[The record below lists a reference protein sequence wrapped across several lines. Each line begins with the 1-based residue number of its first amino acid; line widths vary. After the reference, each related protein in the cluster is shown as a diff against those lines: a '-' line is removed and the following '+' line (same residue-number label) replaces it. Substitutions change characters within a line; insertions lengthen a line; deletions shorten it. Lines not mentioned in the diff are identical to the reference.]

1 MQLNFKQMGQGPALV
16 ILHGFLGSSDNWVSL
31 ARNYFAPHYTVYLVD
46 ARNHGE
52 SPHDTEHSYPTMVA
66 DLLEFLNTHSID
78 KAIIMGHSM
87 GGKTAMLFACEN
99 PDRIEKLIVVDMMP
113 GIYEHSNLPV
123 VEAMRKLDFDNL
135 KSRKEADEALTTDLP
150 SFTLRQFVLKNIYWE
165 TKERLGWRPNL
176 KVLADTI
183 DHLNEALSPDHIFTG
198 PALFVRGEL
207 SDYIKGPEVA
217 DINLH
222 FPNAVIETIDGAGH
236 WVQAEKP
243 EEFCSTVLKWL
254 GANGK

>member
-31 ARNYFAPHYTVYLVD
+31 ARNYFAPYFTVYLVD

-52 SPHDTEHSYPTMVA
+52 SPHDSEHSYAAMVA
-66 DLLEFLNTHSID
+66 DLLEFLNTHNIT
-78 KAIIMGHSM
+78 KANIIGHSM
-87 GGKTAMLFACEN
+87 GGKTAMFFACEHPARVEN
-99 PDRIEKLIVVDMMP
+99 LVVVDMMP

-123 VEAMRKLDFDNL
+123 VEAMLKLDFDKL
-135 KSRKEADEALTTDLP
+135 KTRKEADEELTKYLP
-150 SFTLRQFVLKNIYWE
+150 QFGLRQFILKNIYWE

-176 KVLADTI
+176 PVLAATI
-183 DHLNEALSPDHIFTG
+183 DHLNEALSPDHVFEG

-217 DINLH
+217 DINQH

-236 WVQAEKP
+236 WVQADKP
-243 EEFCSTVLKWL
+243 EEFCKVVLAYL
-254 GANGK
+254 HRSAI